1 MTGLFVTATG
11 WTLPQLEAIPWP
23 EALDL
28 LDYWSRNPPIH
39 MAVQGMLGIEH
50 EDPEQEVIRPYS
62 EADIDAL
69 IGQLQG

>member
-11 WTLPQLEAIPWP
+11 WTLPELEAIPWP

-28 LDYWSRNPPIH
+28 LDYWAHNPPIH

-50 EDPEQEVIRPYS
+50 EEPGQEAHQVMS
-62 EADIDAL
+62 EAELDAW
-69 IGQLQG
+69 IRGFQG